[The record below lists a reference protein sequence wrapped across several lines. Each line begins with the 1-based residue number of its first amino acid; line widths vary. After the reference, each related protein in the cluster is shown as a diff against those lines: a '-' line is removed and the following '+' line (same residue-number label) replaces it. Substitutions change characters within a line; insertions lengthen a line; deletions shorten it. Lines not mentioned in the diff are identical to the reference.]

1 MVRSKVFFITYI
13 LFGAFSLS
21 YCQAVKLVGHYVGG
35 VSYETRHDLK
45 LFKDGSFQYI
55 IKEGLSCDTILGDWN
70 IKENKQMILT
80 PEKIKSYHIE
90 SKCDTCASSFFIRS
104 YALLDNYELT
114 KPNVMVYSK
123 GVIIKD
129 GIINSIGD
137 DVMQKA
143 DSIQVNY
150 FGFEPY
156 LFTPQNKSDAI
167 ANIFLI
173 EEQRELLQKD
183 RILRIKKNKLITEQG
198 IMLRKQP

>member
-1 MVRSKVFFITYI
+1 MVRSKILFITYI
-13 LFGAFSLS
+13 LFGACSFSN
-21 YCQAVKLVGHYVGG
+21 CQAVKLLGHFVGG
-35 VSYETRHDLK
+35 VSYETRHDLY

-55 IKEGLSCDTILGDWN
+55 IKEGLSCDTILGDWV
-70 IKENKQMILT
+70 IKKNKQMILT

-90 SKCDTCASSFFIRS
+90 YKCDTCASSFFIRT

-114 KPNVMVYSK
+114 KPSAMVYSK

-137 DVMQKA
+137 DIMQKA

-156 LFTPQNKSDAI
+156 LFTPQNKRDAI
-167 ANIFLI
+167 VNIFLI
-173 EEQRELLQKD
+173 EKQRELLQKD

-198 IMLRKQP
+198 ILLTKQP